1 MDCRVA
7 RHFGAGFQIPA
18 GAEVTVRAVQHG
30 HARGVV
36 LIEID
41 KRLVQRLRRDTVD
54 GVAHIRPHQRD
65 HGHIAL
71 LFQLN
76 RHPQSP

>member
-1 MDCRVA
+1 MGRRLA
-7 RHFGAGFQIPA
+7 RHLGARLQVPA
-18 GAEVTVRAVQHG
+18 GAEVAVRAVQHG

-54 GVAHIRPHQRD
+54 GVAHVRAHQRD